1 MELIHKRQINERLQ
15 GLGLYLLNHQ
25 GPTLIRM
32 LATTIFTL
40 LAARGHYAWGIIGLV
55 IGAFAAMQI
64 SIALIRDY
72 CDRARETQ
80 GKPEKPVSRA
90 LISSRIALIG
100 GIAMMVLMAM
110 LLVPLPPL
118 AWAISLCYLALGQA
132 DNLKLQATPYSGIVF
147 ALATPL
153 IPLYAFAGAGHPIP
167 FLFWLVPV
175 GCLLGIA
182 LNLANALPNLEED
195 AKGGARTL
203 AVVLGVKHSFIAC
216 QLLIVASATLIGLLR
231 LTALVPAQ
239 PWVLVTILIL
249 TCLGIEAMLLFFGPE
264 KPVETRRLYFYIV
277 TLTCL
282 GRGGGWLLGAF
293 V

>member
-1 MELIHKRQINERLQ
+1 MEFIHKRQINERLL
-15 GLGLYLLNHQ
+15 GLGPYLLNKP
-25 GPTLIRM
+25 GLVLMRI
-32 LATTIFTL
+32 LAVTIFAL
-40 LAARGHYAWGIIGLV
+40 VAAWGDFAWGDFALV

-64 SIALIRDY
+64 SITLTEVYSDDMRDAQ
-72 CDRARETQ
+72 D
-80 GKPEKPVSRA
+80 KSDKPVSHGFISPRVA
-90 LISSRIALIG
+90 LTGS
-100 GIAMMVLMAM
+100 IAMIVLMAL
-110 LLVPLPPL
+110 LLVPLGPL
-118 AWAISLCYLALGQA
+118 VWAISLCYLALGQVS
-132 DNLKLQATPYSGIVF
+132 NLKLQATPYSGIVLM
-147 ALATPL
+147 LATLL
-153 IPLYAFAGAGHPIP
+153 IPLYAFAGVGNPVT

-175 GCLLGIA
+175 GFLLGVA
-182 LNLANALPNLEED
+182 LNLANALPNLEEG

-203 AVVLGVKHSFIAC
+203 AVLLGVKRSFIAC

-282 GRGGGWLLGAF
+282 VLAGGWMLGAIL
-293 V
+293 